1 MCELNPLH
9 HPATHQTARA
19 LAAAHLDVY
28 EAAVRAVTE
37 FEWLLARTAVYEP
50 TSSLARACA
59 EVTRDATAVQL
70 STARWVLDL

>member
-1 MCELNPLH
+1 MLSPLL
-9 HPATHQTARA
+9 HPITHKTARA

-37 FEWLLARTAVYEP
+37 LEWLLARTAVHQP
-50 TSSLARACA
+50 TSSLAHACA
-59 EVTRDATAVQL
+59 DLTRDATAVQL

>member
-1 MCELNPLH
+1 MFELPPLLH
-9 HPATHQTARA
+9 TVTHQTARA

-37 FEWLLARTAVYEP
+37 FEWLLARTAGHEP
-50 TSSLARACA
+50 TSSLARGCA
-59 EVTRDATAVQL
+59 DVTRDATAVQL

>member
-1 MCELNPLH
+1 MSELNPPH

-59 EVTRDATAVQL
+59 EVTRDAAAVQL

>member
-1 MCELNPLH
+1 MFESNPLH
-9 HPATHQTARA
+9 PTATQQTARA

-37 FEWLLARTAVYEP
+37 FEWLVARAAGYEP
-50 TSSLARACA
+50 TSSLTRACA
-59 EVTRDATAVQL
+59 NLTRDATAVQL